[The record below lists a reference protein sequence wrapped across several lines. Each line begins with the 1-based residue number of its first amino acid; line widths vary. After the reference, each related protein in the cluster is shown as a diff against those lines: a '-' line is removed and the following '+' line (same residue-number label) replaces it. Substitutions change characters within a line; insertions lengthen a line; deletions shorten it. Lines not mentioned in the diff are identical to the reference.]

1 MRKYTHA
8 LMLGFSLIFVILMTA
23 TNFWLKS
30 AVAAYNFDD
39 PYRHFVRQEMP
50 DFRYIAIQIGN
61 ILSKNTSYPAQLQK
75 GGAALISQSEKP
87 VLYIHEDVK
96 DSLKWHISGDT
107 LYLRGYNNKKRV
119 HTAAQILT
127 PRISGLSAC
136 RSNAKLEGFV
146 ADSIAV
152 YADQLSQIEMK
163 NSKLNVCYLYMNEA
177 TVHLRDSSV
186 QLQSLHVAQ
195 GVKSTLNCEDTRLQR
210 VYLPADQ
217 TTFSLRMSG
226 ESLKIVQNQPN

>member
-8 LMLGFSLIFVILMTA
+8 LMLGFSLVFVILMTA

-39 PYRHFVRQEMP
+39 PYRHFVRQEIP
-50 DFRYIAIQIGN
+50 DFRYISIQIGN
-61 ILSKNTSYPAQLQK
+61 ILSKSTASPAQPKK
-75 GGAALISQSEKP
+75 GDAALILQSEKP

-107 LYLRGYNNKKRV
+107 LYLRGCNNKKRV

-127 PRISGLSAC
+127 PHISGLSAS

-152 YADQLSQIEMK
+152 YADQLSEIEIK
-163 NSKLNVCYLYMNEA
+163 NSKLNVCYLYMNDA

-186 QLQSLHVAQ
+186 QVQALHVAQ
-195 GVKSTLNCEDTRLQR
+195 GVKSTLNCADTRIQR

-217 TTFSLRMSG
+217 TTFSLKMSG
-226 ESLKIVQNQPN
+226 EALKIVQNRPN